1 MKRTISILQ
10 LRLLLTIIVLLS
22 PQMMYGSLIEKS
34 LRLMRRVS
42 VFMRVELLMIRGV
55 SAVIRSNNFS
65 ELVMRWL
72 SYLMISP
79 RL

>member
-1 MKRTISILQ
+1 MKRTISIVQ

>member
-1 MKRTISILQ
+1 MKRTISIVQ

-22 PQMMYGSLIEKS
+22 PQMMCGSLIEKS